1 MLKNEVQSMA
11 RERRTFSKDF
21 KMNVINQYDM
31 GKSVAQIAKEYD
43 IHPNLVIKWREQLKK
58 YGDKAFKGNGN
69 TYTDEARI
77 AELER
82 LVGELTMENRLLKK
96 AINYV
101 KKN

>member
-1 MLKNEVQSMA
+1 MLINEVQSMA